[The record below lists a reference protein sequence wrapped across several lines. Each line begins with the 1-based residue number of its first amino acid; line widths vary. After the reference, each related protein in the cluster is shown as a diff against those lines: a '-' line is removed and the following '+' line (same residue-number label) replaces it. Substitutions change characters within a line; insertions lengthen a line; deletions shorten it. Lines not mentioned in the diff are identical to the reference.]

1 MTRKINLILQGK
13 GGTGKSLYTSLRA
26 LSEIGSSSLFVDA
39 DGFAKTSS
47 DQLIFLPEKRRTTL
61 SLQTT
66 EQCPGK
72 ISLTNFIQSLNML
85 SFQNEAF
92 IDFGSLES
100 RQILELD
107 LNNPDFAPDCDAL
120 GLNLHFHIIVAGGGN
135 YKPCEQ
141 YLTRVYDAVD
151 PWFELTAWKNQ
162 GTFSPFPQLSDQL
175 DQTCEKL
182 GIPLRNFANFDPD
195 SYLGGR
201 ILNGI
206 IDGLGLESYQTG
218 PMLQLKRELK
228 VNFNSS
234 I

>member
-13 GGTGKSLYTSLRA
+13 GGTGKSLYTYLRA
-26 LSEIGSSSLFVDA
+26 LSEMGSSSLFVDA
-39 DGFAKTSS
+39 DDFAKTSS
-47 DQLIFLPEKRRTTL
+47 NQLIFLAEKRRTTL
-61 SLQTT
+61 SLRTT
-66 EQCPGK
+66 ER
-72 ISLTNFIQSLNML
+72 SLTKIDLAIFIQSLNML
-85 SFQNEAF
+85 PFENEAF

-107 LNNPDFAPDCDAL
+107 LSNPDFAPDCDAL
-120 GLNLHFHIIVAGGGN
+120 GLSLHFHIIVAGGGN
-135 YKPCEQ
+135 YQPCEQ
-141 YLTRVYDAVD
+141 YLSKIFEAVD

-182 GIPLRNFANFDPD
+182 GIPLRNFADFDPD

-206 IDGLGLESYQTG
+206 IDGLGLESYQIG
-218 PMLQLKRELK
+218 PMLQLKRELN
-228 VNFNSS
+228 VNFKS
-234 I
+234 